1 MLASQDS
8 RSQALARQQRF
19 VLILLAVA
27 LIFAA
32 AGLLGLDR
40 PIAEFIHNAGWEHAW
55 FFSRGTDAL
64 DFVGILAAPKY
75 VFGGVVCLL
84 GLAITL
90 RASWR
95 AHGVAV
101 VFAGA
106 MQCLCVFVSGVVK
119 GEFSR
124 MRPFQL
130 LESGDWAH
138 GWFSNGSSFPSG
150 HNAWYWGLFLPL
162 AFAYPRWRWPLIAI
176 PVFIAIAREIDAMHF
191 VSDVTVAIA
200 MVCLF
205 TLAIGTAIARY
216 LPLSSTNR

>member
-1 MLASQDS
+1 MQNTV
-8 RSQALARQQRF
+8 LARQQRF
-19 VLILLAVA
+19 VLVILAVA
-27 LIFAA
+27 IVFSA

-84 GLAITL
+84 GLAIAL
-90 RASWR
+90 RPAWR
-95 AHGVAV
+95 AHGMAL

-106 MQCLCVFVSGVVK
+106 MQTLCVFASGLLK
-119 GEFSR
+119 GEFGR

-130 LESGDWAH
+130 SESGDWAH
-138 GWFSNGSSFPSG
+138 TWFAGGSSFPSG

-162 AFAYPRWRWPLIAI
+162 AFAYPRWRWPLVVI

-200 MVCLF
+200 LVCVF
-205 TLAIGTAIARY
+205 TLGLGTAIARY
-216 LPLSSTNR
+216 LPLAASTNR